1 MYSKEFLESPGLDP
15 TLFDPDCVP
24 VSAKPWCDHF
34 EDKNPVYDYEDGILR
49 F

>member
-15 TLFDPDCVP
+15 ALFDPDCEP
-24 VSAKPWCDHF
+24 ISPKRSSDHS